1 MIDFNLKTPQEIRHD
16 IAARAQARRLLLN
29 MSQKELAE
37 RSGVS
42 LGSVKRFE
50 TTGEVSLTSLLSIAL
65 AFNALDAFVD
75 LFSPPLPE
83 NLFRAEKTTVRKRA
97 GRKRHES

>member
-1 MIDFNLKTPQEIRHD
+1 MLDSILKTPQEVRCD
-16 IAARAQARRLLLN
+16 IAVRAQARRLALN
-29 MSQKELAE
+29 MSQKELAA

-50 TTGEVSLTSLLSIAL
+50 TTGEISLSSLLSIAMVL
-65 AFNALDAFVD
+65 NDLEAFAG
-75 LFSPPLPE
+75 LFSPPCPE
-83 NLFRAEKTTVRKRA
+83 NLFTLEEPIPRKRA

>member
-1 MIDFNLKTPQEIRHD
+1 MLDDILKTPQEVRRD
-16 IAARAQARRLLLN
+16 IAARAQARRLALN
-29 MSQKELAE
+29 MSQKELAA

-50 TTGEVSLTSLLSIAL
+50 TTGEISLTSLLCIAL
-65 AFNALDAFVD
+65 VLGDLEAFTG
-75 LFSPPLPE
+75 LFSPLRPE
-83 NLFRAEKTTVRKRA
+83 NLFTMEESAPRKRA

>member
-1 MIDFNLKTPQEIRHD
+1 MLDDILKTPQEIRRD
-16 IAARAQARRLLLN
+16 IAARAQARRLALN
-29 MSQKELAE
+29 MSQKELAA

-50 TTGEVSLTSLLSIAL
+50 TTGEISLASLLSIAL
-65 AFNALDAFVD
+65 ALGDLEAFAS
-75 LFSPPLPE
+75 LFRPSRPE
-83 NLFRAEKTTVRKRA
+83 NLFKTEESIPRKRA